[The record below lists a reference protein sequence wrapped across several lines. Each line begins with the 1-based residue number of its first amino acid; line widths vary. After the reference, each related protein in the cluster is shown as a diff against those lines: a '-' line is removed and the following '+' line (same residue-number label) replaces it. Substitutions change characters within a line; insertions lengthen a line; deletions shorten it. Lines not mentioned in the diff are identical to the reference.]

1 MRLPW
6 PKIGTGTLLCR
17 LLYGRPVLLKKSSK
31 IHSVRSKE
39 SEAMAA
45 MKEAVAVE
53 LRHELLDVAKR
64 RRDAQA
70 KRGQLRVR
78 RIAQQRHVA
87 VAPPPRHG

>member
-17 LLYGRPVLLKKSSK
+17 LLYGRLVLLKKSSK
-31 IHSVRSKE
+31 IDSVRSKE

-53 LRHELLDVAKR
+53 LILNRLGREAVTAAAVVA
-64 RRDAQA
+64 
-70 KRGQLRVR
+70 G
-78 RIAQQRHVA
+78 
-87 VAPPPRHG
+87 